1 MHPTAKVLRDFKGK
15 DILKPRVYTDFRG
28 NQMQLYR
35 VSHAF
40 KDNKINGRM
49 VSVNPSGVK

>member
-40 KDNKINGRM
+40 KDNKINGRT
-49 VSVNPSGVK
+49 VSVNPSGLK